1 MQTQTLSLKRQIS
14 LTTVGYLFKG
24 IIYATIEEFKAAQ
37 KKVNKKQI
45 EKDVCNV
52 LKAASLQQKL
62 NDAQQQLKKHY
73 SFAGYCLV
81 CTCKRLLKAFK
92 LTLDK
97 LAKQMLF

>member
-1 MQTQTLSLKRQIS
+1 MKTQTLSLKRQIN

-37 KKVNKKQI
+37 KKANTKQI

-52 LKAASLQQKL
+52 LKAASLQNKL
-62 NDAQQQLKKHY
+62 DDAKAALKKHY

-97 LAKQMLF
+97 LAK

>member
-1 MQTQTLSLKRQIS
+1 MQTQTLSLKRKIN
-14 LTTVGYLFKG
+14 LTTIGYLFKG
-24 IIYATIEEFKAAQ
+24 VIYNTLQEFKAAQ
-37 KKVNKKQI
+37 KKANTKQI

-52 LKAASLQQKL
+52 LKAASLQNKL

-97 LAKQMLF
+97 LGKQMLF